1 MVSIPSRVFRR
12 GPWIGLVLLMSLSA
26 RTALADPSISDKTA
40 AETLFAEGKKQFS
53 QKRYAEAC
61 KSFSES
67 QRLDPGVGTL
77 LNLAVCY
84 EKQGK
89 LASAWTIYREA
100 AAAARASKQTSR
112 EQMARK
118 GADALEPRLAKL
130 TIVTAAGDLPP
141 QMQILRDGE
150 VVPPSLWGVAAAVD
164 PGMHQLEVTAPGRE
178 KWSAQ
183 VAANAGESSTITV
196 PVLKP
201 DASAAQARAKVA
213 TTTAAS
219 KPASVPPPSDEPPLP
234 AGSTQK
240 IVGIV
245 AVGAGVVVTGIGAYF
260 GGKAISTYRGA
271 ECNDANK
278 CTPEGLET
286 QDQGI
291 AYGTTATI
299 AVTGGL
305 VAIATGVVL
314 LLTAPSAQ
322 TASTAS
328 TNAVRSADQ
337 RRIWITG
344 SPVGETR
351 SIAVT
356 GTF

>member
-1 MVSIPSRVFRR
+1 MISTPSRIFRR
-12 GPWIGLVLLMSLSA
+12 GPWVGLVLLLCA
-26 RTALADPSISDKTA
+26 NTALAEPSLADKTA
-40 AETLFAEGKKQFS
+40 AETLFAEGKKQLN
-53 QKRYAEAC
+53 QKRYTEAC
-61 KSFSES
+61 KSFSDS

-100 AAAARASKQTSR
+100 AAAARAAKQTSR
-112 EQMARK
+112 EQAARK

-130 TIVTAAGDLPP
+130 TIVTPTGDLPP
-141 QMQILRDGE
+141 QMVIVRDGE
-150 VVPPSLWGVAAAVD
+150 VVPPSLWGVAAPID
-164 PGMHQLEVTAPGRE
+164 PGLHQLDVTAPGRE

-183 VAANAGESSTITV
+183 VAANAGQSSTITV

-201 DASAAQARAKVA
+201 DASAAARAKVA
-213 TTTAAS
+213 TT
-219 KPASVPPPSDEPPLP
+219 PAFVPPPSDSPPTP

-240 IVGIV
+240 IVGGV
-245 AVGAGVVVTGIGAYF
+245 VVGAGVIVTAVGAYF
-260 GGKAISTYRGA
+260 GGKALSTYRGA
-271 ECNDANK
+271 ECDAANK
-278 CTPEGLET
+278 CTQEGLDA
-286 QDQGI
+286 QDSGI
-291 AYGTTATI
+291 AYGTAATI
-299 AVTGGL
+299 ALTGGL

-314 LLTAPSAQ
+314 WLTAPSPQ
-322 TASTAS
+322 TASA
-328 TNAVRSADQ
+328 NAVRSANQ

-344 SPVGETR
+344 SPVGDTR

>member
-1 MVSIPSRVFRR
+1 MIGIPSRLFRR
-12 GPWIGLVLLMSLSA
+12 GSWIGLVLLVSMSA
-26 RTALADPSISDKTA
+26 RSALAEPSIADKTT
-40 AETLFAEGKKQFS
+40 AETLFAEGKKQLR
-53 QKRYAEAC
+53 QKRYDEAC

-130 TIVTAAGDLPP
+130 TIVPPTGDLPP

-150 VVPPSLWGVAAAVD
+150 VVPQSLWGVAAAVD
-164 PGMHQLEVTAPGRE
+164 PGTHQLEVTAPGRE
-178 KWSAQ
+178 KWSTK
-183 VAANAGESSTITV
+183 VAANVGQSSTVTV
-196 PVLKP
+196 PALKP
-201 DASAAQARAKVA
+201 VASPAPARAKVA
-213 TTTAAS
+213 TTTES
-219 KPASVPPPSDEPPLP
+219 TPAYVPPPSDDAPAP
-234 AGSTQK
+234 AGRTQK
-240 IVGIV
+240 IIGGI
-245 AVGAGVVVTGIGAYF
+245 AVGTGVVVTAVGAYF

-271 ECNDANK
+271 ECDDANK
-278 CTPEGLET
+278 CTQAGLDA
-286 QDQGI
+286 QDKGI
-291 AYGTTATI
+291 AYSTTATV

-305 VAIATGVVL
+305 LVIATGVVL
-314 LLTAPSAQ
+314 WLTAPSPQ
-322 TASTAS
+322 TASA
-328 TNAVRSADQ
+328 NAVRSADQ

-351 SIAVT
+351 SVAIT